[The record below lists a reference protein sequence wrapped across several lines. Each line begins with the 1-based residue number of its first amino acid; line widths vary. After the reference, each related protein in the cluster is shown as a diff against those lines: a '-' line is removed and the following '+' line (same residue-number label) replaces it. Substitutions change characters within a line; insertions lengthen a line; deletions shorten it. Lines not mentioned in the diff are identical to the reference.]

1 MILVYYCKCIDLW
14 LIKRKK
20 ICFVCKRKVIF
31 GVNLDSDLEFL
42 DEEGF
47 GISERILFLVGN
59 NNRIRR
65 FIFDN
70 FGKINFFFIIL
81 KWDLNLFEILNK

>member
-31 GVNLDSDLEFL
+31 GVNLDLDFEFL

-47 GISERILFLVGN
+47 SISERILFLVGN

-81 KWDLNLFEILNK
+81 WD